1 MEIKATSYRF
11 TINML
16 IKVHGSNGCSK
27 RGYVASTLTYRTRC
41 TRPER
46 AVC

>member
-1 MEIKATSYRF
+1 MEIKAISYRF

-27 RGYVASTLTYRTRC
+27 KGYVALTFTYWTRH
-41 TRPER
+41 TRLK
-46 AVC
+46 

>member
-1 MEIKATSYRF
+1 MEIKAISYRF

-27 RGYVASTLTYRTRC
+27 KGYMASTFTYWTRH
-41 TRPER
+41 TRLKWT
-46 AVC
+46 VY